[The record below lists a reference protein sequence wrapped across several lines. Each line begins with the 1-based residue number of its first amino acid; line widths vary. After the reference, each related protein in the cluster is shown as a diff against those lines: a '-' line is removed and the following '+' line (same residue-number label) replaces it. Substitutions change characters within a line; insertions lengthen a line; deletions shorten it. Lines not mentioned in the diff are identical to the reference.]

1 MKTKTMARF
10 PLAVTVVFVVVTAA
24 TTLCCSIILVA
35 TAGSSSSFHD
45 EDMSLS
51 RSLQQELEANSNNL
65 IGNGLVWMWNVISS
79 FLFLFRPDCY
89 CALPYE
95 YDLCR
100 ADGVE
105 DICRSV
111 AQSDADA
118 APSLTKRLFLK
129 GCQLLAGFQYK
140 LNCDRDEH
148 VPYRPGVESCYD
160 GDNGGGIRVLAAPRG
175 ACLAGTCCDDSSLC
189 EMEKIMYFISLGY
202 GVNTVN
208 DDTCDNAIV
217 HTYGAAADCQLL
229 TDGTLTNEALVCTN
243 LDTTDN
249 NYCHVSFAGTNDIID
264 LIRELSQAPN
274 PLNVRYV
281 DFGNGITIRAAKQ
294 IVDIALGQPEN
305 NSDGI
310 VEIVYQNLQNRG
322 CLSPSTKSGVH
333 LLGHSLGG
341 LMASLLTLKLGAQ
354 NPTVPVRV
362 TTAGEPGILLEPLAG
377 AAAALPAWRNKV
389 RYISGTVLPRSN
401 SWRYIGWR
409 PYGYYQS
416 YDIIPQLGPDMHYIE
431 ATGVATQYFACESI
445 QDGRFVY
452 QLRGADE
459 GCADGRSDVLNPLPE
474 FPHPGGLQRNTI
486 VATIVRFFVDNVF
499 VVEGTPRRLIDMF
512 TFALDLEMVENFMQ
526 VLENHAII
534 RYVLFFNKLTQNGSQ
549 CNAVG
554 PVSVGGVVGT
564 C

>member
-1 MKTKTMARF
+1 MKTQMTMVGF
-10 PLAVTVVFVVVTAA
+10 PWAVAVVVVSAVA
-24 TTLCCSIILVA
+24 TLCCSIIIVA
-35 TAGSSSSFHD
+35 TADSSSSRTFDD
-45 EDMSLS
+45 EDVPLP

-65 IGNGLVWMWNVISS
+65 VGNGLVWMWNVIDNV
-79 FLFLFRPDCY
+79 LLLFRPDCY

-111 AQSDADA
+111 SQSDADA
-118 APSLTKRLFLK
+118 APSLTKRLFWK
-129 GCQLLAGFQYK
+129 GCLLLAGFQYK

-148 VPYRPGVESCYD
+148 VPYRPGVKSCYGED
-160 GDNGGGIRVLAAPRG
+160 GGIRVLAAPRG
-175 ACLAGTCCDDSSLC
+175 ACMAGTCCDDSSLC
-189 EMEKIMYFISLGY
+189 EIEKIMYFISLGY
-202 GVNTVN
+202 GVDTVN
-208 DDTCDNAIV
+208 DDTCDNAVV

-229 TDGTLTNEALVCTN
+229 ADITLTNEALVCTN
-243 LDTTDN
+243 LDITDN

-264 LIRELSQAPN
+264 LIRELSQVPN
-274 PLNVRYV
+274 PLSVRYV

-322 CLSPSTKSGVH
+322 CLSTSTKSGVH

-341 LMASLLTLKLGAQ
+341 LMASLLALKLGAQ
-354 NPTVPVRV
+354 NPTVPVRI

-377 AAAALPAWRNKV
+377 AAAALPAWRHKV

-459 GCADGRSDVLNPLPE
+459 GCAAGRTDVLNPLPG
-474 FPHPGGLQRNTI
+474 FPHPGGLQRKTI
-486 VATIVRFFVDNVF
+486 VATIARFIVDNVF
-499 VVEGTPRRLIDMF
+499 VVEGAPRRLIDMF

-526 VLENHAII
+526 VIENHAKI
-534 RYVLFFNKLTQNGSQ
+534 RYVMFFNKLTQNGRQ

-554 PVSVGGVVGT
+554 PVSVGEVVGT